1 MDIKSFDSA
10 IAQIAE
16 EKGISPEK
24 VLETIEMAI
33 AAAYKKDYGKKG
45 QIIKSKLDSKTGGVR
60 FWQVKV
66 VVDKDMIYSEKELEK
81 MKEVP
86 IESGKYKEEEEIKKG
101 KKVRF
106 NPEKHIIL
114 EEAKKE
120 NPKIKAGDELET
132 DLDTKKDYGRIAAQT
147 AKQVIMQRIREAEK
161 ESIFAEYKSKEGEI
175 ISGIVQRIEGRNV
188 FLDIGK
194 TLGLLPREEQVPG
207 EFYRP
212 GQRLKVYVLKV
223 EEAPRGSMVFL
234 SRAYPKIIS
243 KLFELEVPEI
253 SSGQVQIK
261 SIAREAGSRSKVAV
275 AAEAEGV
282 DPIGSCF
289 PGRTLI
295 LMEDFTYKP
304 IVQLSKGE
312 VVFTHLGNREVIS
325 KTFKRI
331 WNGTT
336 LKFKVFGIHQDLEVT
351 REHPMLFTLGYEQK
365 KEFRAASR
373 IQKGYLAIPTLD
385 NIVFDKTIYH
395 FEREKDFLWVL
406 GMYLAEGSLDRAEVN
421 FTLSKQEKD
430 KALKIKDI
438 MEKYG
443 GKVNIRTPEC
453 RPSIIDVTL
462 FGEYWRRIFEE
473 LGGQYCDRKRI
484 NSRLMFL
491 DPKLQFEIFKGWK
504 DGDGY
509 FDKKRNRVVIVT
521 TSENL
526 LWQMYHISL
535 RNKIRA
541 NMQKRKDREGR
552 KVAYQL
558 EIANNKTKDYRGF
571 FRGNYYFSRIRKIE
585 KGSSSAGRRVYN
597 LEVNNDNSYI
607 VYSVAVHNCVGQK
620 GTRVMAVINELG
632 GEKIDIIEYSPEP
645 EKYVANS
652 LSPAK
657 VLDVKIMPKNKAL
670 AIVPDDQLS
679 LAIGKEGQNVRL
691 AAKLTGW
698 KIDVRASVAQGA
710 EEELEEEKA
719 VPSKDEPDKPKEKK
733 EIKKKKTKKT
743 EEKT

>member
-106 NPEKHIIL
+106 NPEKHIML

-282 DPIGSCF
+282 DPIGSC
-289 PGRTLI
+289 
-295 LMEDFTYKP
+295 
-304 IVQLSKGE
+304 
-312 VVFTHLGNREVIS
+312 
-325 KTFKRI
+325 
-331 WNGTT
+331 
-336 LKFKVFGIHQDLEVT
+336 
-351 REHPMLFTLGYEQK
+351 
-365 KEFRAASR
+365 
-373 IQKGYLAIPTLD
+373 
-385 NIVFDKTIYH
+385 
-395 FEREKDFLWVL
+395 
-406 GMYLAEGSLDRAEVN
+406 
-421 FTLSKQEKD
+421 
-430 KALKIKDI
+430 
-438 MEKYG
+438 
-443 GKVNIRTPEC
+443 
-453 RPSIIDVTL
+453 
-462 FGEYWRRIFEE
+462 
-473 LGGQYCDRKRI
+473 
-484 NSRLMFL
+484 
-491 DPKLQFEIFKGWK
+491 
-504 DGDGY
+504 
-509 FDKKRNRVVIVT
+509 
-521 TSENL
+521 
-526 LWQMYHISL
+526 
-535 RNKIRA
+535 
-541 NMQKRKDREGR
+541 
-552 KVAYQL
+552 
-558 EIANNKTKDYRGF
+558 
-571 FRGNYYFSRIRKIE
+571 
-585 KGSSSAGRRVYN
+585 
-597 LEVNNDNSYI
+597 
-607 VYSVAVHNCVGQK
+607 VGQK

-698 KIDVRASVAQGA
+698 KIDVRSSESQVIEGT
-710 EEELEEEKA
+710 EEKA
-719 VPSKDEPDKPKEKK
+719 VLPADEEEKPKEKK
-733 EIKKKKTKKT
+733 EVKKKKTKETK
-743 EEKT
+743 EKI